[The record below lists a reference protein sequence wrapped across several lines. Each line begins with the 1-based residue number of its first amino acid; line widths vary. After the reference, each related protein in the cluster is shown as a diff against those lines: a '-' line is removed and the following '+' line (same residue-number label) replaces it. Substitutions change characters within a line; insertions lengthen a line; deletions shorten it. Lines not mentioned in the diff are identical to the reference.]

1 MKILVTLFETLA
13 SINDPATQMFITL
26 VVVLGVVG
34 LALYVAVLAI
44 KRGGPR

>member
-13 SINDPATQMFITL
+13 AINNPATQMFIAL
-26 VVVLGVVG
+26 LVVLGVVA

-44 KRGGPR
+44 KRGGTR